1 MTAKPVGAGS
11 VWNTNSWHWEEKNVT
26 KVFKESLEQRLLEL
40 HMPLTFN
47 EQSGAV
53 KVEAV
58 EISGDAAV
66 SVRKKKRIASF
77 EFTVVMAWVSTCAAA
92 QFADCRGK
100 MKIVELAA
108 DDVDDDSYALSV
120 TVDCSDEPH
129 RAVKEALRTA
139 GQAAV
144 RRGIRAWA
152 TELKSLSDDQQA
164 DTERREDELKKME
177 AADAEKGELK
187 EQMLAEQQSKEEEGY
202 RQAKA
207 ERERERQSFEQL
219 PGAAARGSPP
229 LVSHQGSAEA
239 SAWNR
244 HGYHWE
250 EKPQTRWAVAEL
262 TERMEKLEL
271 DMAKGDIKG
280 KLFNV
285 RVTGD
290 ASSSIRKGN
299 KLAFFELTIRADWTA
314 TRRAPTDGRFLADA
328 KGGLDIAEFDSE
340 NFKDNSYAVAFKCDN
355 ADGPRQT
362 ISVSR

>member
-219 PGAAARGSPP
+219 PRPDRRPLPRRREGRPRHRGIRLRKLQRQQLRSRLQMRQRGRPAANHQRGGEARRTRNHSPNIEHVCQRFDDEGLTEIVLSVPSAPCDMFYVLVTLCEFSVELMFYFSNAPLIQMSPP
-229 LVSHQGSAEA
+229 FLLCGVVCLL
-239 SAWNR
+239 
-244 HGYHWE
+244 
-250 EKPQTRWAVAEL
+250 WA
-262 TERMEKLEL
+262 
-271 DMAKGDIKG
+271 
-280 KLFNV
+280 
-285 RVTGD
+285 
-290 ASSSIRKGN
+290 
-299 KLAFFELTIRADWTA
+299 
-314 TRRAPTDGRFLADA
+314 
-328 KGGLDIAEFDSE
+328 
-340 NFKDNSYAVAFKCDN
+340 
-355 ADGPRQT
+355 
-362 ISVSR
+362 